1 MKAIVKRFS
10 LVITIVL
17 TVSTLFATTAF
28 AATTYNPGTYYLGH
42 FTFTNTNNG
51 AMRIYKANK
60 MRLKIAWKKVNLLV
74 PIST

>member
-28 AATTYNPGTYYLGH
+28 AATTYLYSFKSNFKTEKDKVSLGFQVFLFLCKFVALYAH
-42 FTFTNTNNG
+42 
-51 AMRIYKANK
+51 IH
-60 MRLKIAWKKVNLLV
+60 
-74 PIST
+74 